1 MDIRYRIQGGIPL
14 RGDVHISGAKN
25 AALPLLAAALL
36 CDGESVFHNVPQLS
50 DIETMLAILNFLGAK
65 TSFINGTVRVDTR
78 NLKNQPIPHE
88 LVSKL
93 RGSIVLL
100 GPLLARF
107 GRVEMFYP
115 GGCVLGKRPVHAH
128 LMAFTQAGAR
138 DLSTDNLLCLEGKLK
153 AAEIVLPEFSVTATE
168 NILMAAALMEGET
181 TIQLAAL
188 EPHVQDV
195 CTFLRSRG
203 VEVTIGGSH
212 TITVRGRKS
221 LRGGEHTVI
230 SDYLEVG
237 AFVIAGLVTR
247 GDVRI
252 HGAVRDHLISFFGA
266 VERAGGKCRFDGSG
280 ILHVEG
286 SSSSLHS
293 TRIQTNIFPG
303 FPTDLQA
310 PFGVAMT
317 QAHGVSRIF
326 EVLFEGRMAYLY
338 ELEKMGA
345 HIEILNSHQALIIG
359 PTPLQGRQVVS
370 NDIRAGAAMVLA
382 GLCAQGETTV
392 NDVRYIERGYDQLVT
407 KLQKLG
413 GRIIREEEHKEIVA
427 APLMKQKIQRAV
439 KIVKNG
445 KKVKV
450 AR

>member
-25 AALPLLAAALL
+25 AALPLLAGALL
-36 CDGESVFHNVPQLS
+36 CDGESVFHNVPRLS
-50 DIETMLAILNFLGAK
+50 DIETMLAILVYLGAE
-65 TSFINGTVRVDTR
+65 TTFVGNTVTVNTTG
-78 NLKNQPIPHE
+78 LKNAPIPHE

-107 GRVEMFYP
+107 GRVEMAYP

-128 LMAFTQAGAR
+128 TLAFQQMGIR
-138 DLSTDNLLCLEGKLK
+138 DLGTDDTLCLEGCLM
-153 AAEIVLPEFSVTATE
+153 AGEVILPEFSVTATE
-168 NILMAAALMEGET
+168 NILLAAALTEGET
-181 TIQLAAL
+181 TIHLAAL
-188 EPHVQDV
+188 EPHVRDV
-195 CTFLRSRG
+195 CKFLRDRG
-203 VEVTIGGSH
+203 VEVEDTGSH
-212 TITVRGRKS
+212 SMRIRGRKA
-221 LRGGEHTVI
+221 LQAKDHTVI

-237 AFVIAGLVTR
+237 AFVLAGIVTH
-247 GDVRI
+247 GDIRI
-252 HGAVRDHLISFFGA
+252 HGAVREHLMSFLGA
-266 VERAGGKCRFDGSG
+266 VERAGGKCRFDGKG
-280 ILHVEG
+280 ILHVMG
-286 SSSSLHS
+286 HDSGLKA

-317 QAHGVSRIF
+317 QAQGVSRIF

-359 PTPLQGRQVVS
+359 PTPLIGTQVAS
-370 NDIRAGAAMVLA
+370 NDIRAGAAMVIA

-392 NDVRYIERGYDQLVT
+392 NDVRYIERGYDQLEM
-407 KLQKLG
+407 KLRALG
-413 GRIIREEEHKEIVA
+413 ARIERETDEPEKHTVIQSTAKKA
-427 APLMKQKIQRAV
+427 ARSLKTSV
-439 KIVKNG
+439 
-445 KKVKV
+445 
-450 AR
+450 